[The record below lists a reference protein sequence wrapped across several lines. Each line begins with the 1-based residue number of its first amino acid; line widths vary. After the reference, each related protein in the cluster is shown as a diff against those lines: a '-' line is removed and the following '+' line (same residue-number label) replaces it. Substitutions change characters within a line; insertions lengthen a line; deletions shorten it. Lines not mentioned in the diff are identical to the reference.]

1 MESELRE
8 RIERLRRLADNP
20 EEKLE
25 LGRLQLRV
33 GELSAARTVFR
44 NLASQGVQS
53 AVQELR
59 ALRKTELIVVTE
71 TEYKAT
77 LARYRDQYSLMN
89 WPRKERARAILLHSM
104 MSSLSRRRYDA
115 TDLSSIIEC
124 ALADLHIQGD
134 YCHIRRYLV
143 TVGMLDRE
151 RDGSAYW
158 RSDLYRENF
167 EFDVDAKL

>member
-77 LARYRDQYSLMN
+77 LAR
-89 WPRKERARAILLHSM
+89 
-104 MSSLSRRRYDA
+104 
-115 TDLSSIIEC
+115 
-124 ALADLHIQGD
+124 
-134 YCHIRRYLV
+134 
-143 TVGMLDRE
+143 
-151 RDGSAYW
+151 
-158 RSDLYRENF
+158 
-167 EFDVDAKL
+167 